1 MRAASYSTL
10 SAYHTFN
17 SLILVLLG
25 LIIAQ
30 CLCFPTLGEIL
41 ETHPDDLPEF
51 EKRLKSE
58 MWQNSFSSVQEL
70 GRSIC
75 GERAGS
81 HGGQSHNHKGPE
93 ATALFLS
100 ALQNDVLNPIQI
112 YSAPESIGFTAEV
125 AKDLDNEISNL
136 SRLVKS
142 LMEKVSMSANQ
153 PPDLE
158 ESAGTGLLGNAEDG
172 DLAASDFLK
181 GTKKI
186 VEILQTSKSIHFR
199 PDQQILAALRER
211 MALDHLNEALVKF
224 LIILERRNLAS
235 PKWLENLLKKKEGVV
250 ITFNYLARR
259 FPGLRDNIDIPNA
272 YLITDFKK
280 AVQESPFTAEL
291 QGLFKHF
298 GLYEWHWL
306 ERLRLKYQVSALD
319 LRFDKVAAKFERLTS
334 PYFLQNHV
342 GNSPYDQDV
351 KYLLSLLAKQI
362 GDISKSSGKISI
374 SSPPIMEILSLKIL
388 HSMVRFLG
396 RYHIHWGW
404 WADVEV
410 KIPDSSWSTKDAEQ
424 FRELDGLIMLL
435 SDQIKSVYFQYGQST
450 QKIISFWLLDN
461 SIAMVYLSD
470 INKSAQ
476 PAKYELVAE
485 TIFHYRKYPLLPYF
499 KPMINNIVEGLRA
512 TQNREARVRLDELKL
527 IFLKPE
533 ELYTLT

>member
-1 MRAASYSTL
+1 
-10 SAYHTFN
+10 
-17 SLILVLLG
+17 
-25 LIIAQ
+25 
-30 CLCFPTLGEIL
+30 
-41 ETHPDDLPEF
+41 
-51 EKRLKSE
+51 
-58 MWQNSFSSVQEL
+58 
-70 GRSIC
+70 
-75 GERAGS
+75 
-81 HGGQSHNHKGPE
+81 
-93 ATALFLS
+93 
-100 ALQNDVLNPIQI
+100 
-112 YSAPESIGFTAEV
+112 
-125 AKDLDNEISNL
+125 
-136 SRLVKS
+136 
-142 LMEKVSMSANQ
+142 MSANQ

-291 QGLFKHF
+291 QGLFKREFTFINHFPSNHF

-362 GDISKSSGKISI
+362 GDISN
-374 SSPPIMEILSLKIL
+374 
-388 HSMVRFLG
+388 MVRFLG